1 MDPISVLLV
10 DDHPGFV
17 RAAARLLR
25 EHDDEVAV
33 VGTAGGGEEALVQ
46 AQDLEPD
53 IVVMNLTLENPASLE
68 LIPRLR
74 AMLPLVKIIVLT
86 LLDSQAYRKAALAAG
101 ADGFLSKAS
110 VNTDLLPAIR
120 RVVGTGRLGQIE

>member
-1 MDPISVLLV
+1 
-10 DDHPGFV
+10 
-17 RAAARLLR
+17 LR